1 MKFKSGQSE
10 REVKGGGVWLIKE
23 LLSERSNQ
31 EISLVF
37 KCSKKISCFHVYAFA
52 GLIGIDRLCWF

>member
-37 KCSKKISCFHVYAFA
+37 KENPLFSCVC
-52 GLIGIDRLCWF
+52 ICRIDWD